1 MGLCQLPRGRDWFLP
16 TGGESWVLSFWRV
29 VLCQGP
35 CLLCRCGLRMSRQP
49 VCWWLGLCSHPAG
62 CLVWGI
68 LDRTAQKPTGCGV
81 GPGLGEKMGLSWK
94 AHANKYPPLELL
106 PPGSLSLQSA
116 TATATSTG
124 VASKPARR
132 SDPGSYKVIAFSPGS
147 WSIQNLVYPPRVEF
161 LFPPLL
167 WNSCYQILL
176 TFKTWCSGTSSSQC
190 QTPG

>member
-1 MGLCQLPRGRDWFLP
+1 M
-16 TGGESWVLSFWRV
+16 
-29 VLCQGP
+29 
-35 CLLCRCGLRMSRQP
+35 
-49 VCWWLGLCSHPAG
+49 
-62 CLVWGI
+62 
-68 LDRTAQKPTGCGV
+68 

-161 LFPPLL
+161 LFPPVL
-167 WNSCYQILL
+167 WNSCDQTPLA
-176 TFKTWCSGTSSSQC
+176 FKGRFSGTSSSHC
-190 QTPG
+190 QTPGLGSLIWGSELSLLWENFCDKSFQFVGHSLGRYGV